1 MKCGTD
7 VHDQSVDVAD
17 KPVEEDANALVTPD
31 SQKLVDLVEAVR
43 SGHRQA
49 VVDARQVSQV
59 EDVVELGRR
68 RRQIAHHRPGIQPPY
83 IQNAKLYEF

>member
-1 MKCGTD
+1 VKCGTD

-17 KPVEEDANALVTPD
+17 KPVEEDANALVAPD

-49 VVDARQVSQV
+49 VVDAR
-59 EDVVELGRR
+59 
-68 RRQIAHHRPGIQPPY
+68 
-83 IQNAKLYEF
+83 